1 MEDLGK
7 ESAKETGGA
16 AGGRRNED
24 IALDL
29 MKFVALTAGYGK
41 TATAT
46 GAGFQA
52 GGSMTKPEEFTTQL
66 LDLYRKCL
74 DVIRLR

>member
-1 MEDLGK
+1 MEETPGK
-7 ESAKETGGA
+7 EAPA
-16 AGGRRNED
+16 VPGGRRNED

-41 TATAT
+41 TAAAS
-46 GAGFQA
+46 GAGFQTA
-52 GGSMTKPEEFTTQL
+52 GAASKPEEYTSQL

-74 DVIRLR
+74 DVVKK

>member
-1 MEDLGK
+1 MDETPGK
-7 ESAKETGGA
+7 DAGAA

-41 TATAT
+41 AATAT
-46 GAGFQA
+46 GAGFQ
-52 GGSMTKPEEFTTQL
+52 GSGSAPKPEECTGQL
-66 LDLYRKCL
+66 LDLYKKCL
-74 DVIRLR
+74 DVVKK